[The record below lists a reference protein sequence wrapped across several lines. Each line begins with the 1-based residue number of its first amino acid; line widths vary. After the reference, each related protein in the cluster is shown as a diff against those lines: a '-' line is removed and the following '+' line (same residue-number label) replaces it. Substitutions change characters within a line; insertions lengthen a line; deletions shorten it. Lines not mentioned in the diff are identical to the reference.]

1 MTEAKALFLAIG
13 GLLLVHSGVITV
25 LLKVEAGVEPLALT
39 LLVAMCI
46 GAYASSSIV
55 MHYGAKRRE
64 AEREQ
69 TKR

>member
-13 GLLLVHSGVITV
+13 GLLLVHSGVLVV
-25 LLKVEAGVEPLALT
+25 LLKLNAGAEPLALA
-39 LLVAMCI
+39 LFVALGV

-55 MHYGAKRRE
+55 MHYGAKRRV
-64 AEREQ
+64 AERDR